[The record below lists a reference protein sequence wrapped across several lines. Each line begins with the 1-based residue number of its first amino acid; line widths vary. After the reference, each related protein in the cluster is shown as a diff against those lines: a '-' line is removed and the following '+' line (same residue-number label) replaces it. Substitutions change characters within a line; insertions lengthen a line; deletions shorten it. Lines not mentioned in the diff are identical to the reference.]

1 MPRYRF
7 TVEYDGTPYV
17 GWQAQANGRAAQDAL
32 EDAIFAMTQERLR
45 LVCAGRTDAGVHA
58 LGQVVHLDLAKAWRT
73 DSLRDGINTY
83 LGQMEERISVVL
95 VEEVGPEF
103 SARLSAKG
111 RRYLYRIHNR
121 RQPAPLEHRRAWHVP
136 RPLDAGAMQ
145 AAGLLLL
152 GNHDFTTFRSSDCQA
167 KSPVKTM
174 DVVDVRRIGD
184 IIECRFAALSFLH
197 HQVRRMVGSLEM
209 CGAGRWSAEDLKAA
223 LDARDRSR
231 SGQQAPPW
239 GLYFMGVQY

>member
-58 LGQVVHLDLAKAWRT
+58 LGQVVHLDLRKTWRT

-83 LGQMEERISVVL
+83 LGQMEERISVVA
-95 VEEVGPEF
+95 VEEVGLEF
-103 SARLSAKG
+103 NARLSAKG

-136 RPLDAGAMQ
+136 RPLDADVMQ
-145 AAGLLLL
+145 EAGRHLL

-167 KSPVKTM
+167 RSPVKTM
-174 DVVDVRRIGD
+174 DVVDIRRVGN

-209 CGAGRWSAEDLKAA
+209 CGAGRWSADDLREA
-223 LDARDRSR
+223 LAARDRAR

-239 GLYFMGVQY
+239 GLYFMGVDY